1 MELKPLKFPIFH
13 GPIARRVL
21 LRSFL
26 IALAL
31 SIIPLV
37 QILTGPYLK
46 MFAPITS
53 GDCAM
58 HLTELTANFTPS
70 WYIFQGRQLNP
81 IWSSIEPT
89 QCKEYMNLTVNVV
102 RELRSTQLLSNGG
115 KALCIG
121 EGSALAV
128 KALKN
133 LGFSDAYDVDEH
145 RFFSLKRRQFVY
157 KIDYEEKSF
166 DFVYSRDLDMVSA
179 PALLVLEI
187 ERVLKPG
194 GVGAVLVGKGGG
206 STQNGLIRSA
216 TAISSV
222 LKTSS
227 IVHAIRLSNLT
238 LVVFKKRTENAG
250 YFQRYRLPADCPSLT
265 NNRPFIEQMEPL
277 VKDMQIGYEK
287 NFSYLP
293 KFVDLSMKK
302 RLVYVDI
309 GAGKH
314 LNSNVTDWFPPSY
327 PVERSAFSV
336 YFVDHNT
343 SVLMS
348 YVKKPGIS
356 FVYHPGLSGANLNIS
371 VDGDLETYLG
381 DTGFDFLAWFK
392 ETLQYADFV
401 VVKMNAGKVELKF
414 LTELFESGAICYV
427 DELFLHCPVFID
439 GEGANSMDCMDLFSD
454 LRNSG
459 VFVHQWWGGG
469 NYSSTSTG
477 VW

>member
-1 MELKPLKFPIFH
+1 MDLKPLKFPIFH

-21 LRSFL
+21 FRSFL
-26 IALAL
+26 FASAL

-37 QILTGPYLK
+37 QILSGPYLK
-46 MFAPITS
+46 MLAPITS
-53 GDCAM
+53 GDCSV
-58 HLTELTANFTPS
+58 HLRESTANFTPS
-70 WYIFQGRQLNP
+70 WYVFQGRHLNP

-102 RELRSTQLLSNGG
+102 RELRSKQLLSNGG

-121 EGSALAV
+121 EGSTLAV
-128 KALKN
+128 KALQD
-133 LGFSDAYDVDEH
+133 LGFSDAYNVDEH

-194 GVGAVLVGKGGG
+194 GLGAVLVSNGGG
-206 STQNGLIRSA
+206 LTPNSVIRSA
-216 TAISSV
+216 TPISSV

-238 LVVFKKRTENAG
+238 LIVFKKRMENAG
-250 YFQRYRLPADCPSLT
+250 YFEQYRLPADCPSLT

-277 VKDMQIGYEK
+277 VKEK
-287 NFSYLP
+287 PINSEINFSYLP
-293 KFVDLSMKK
+293 KFVDLSTKK

-314 LNSNVTDWFPPSY
+314 LNSNVTNWFPPSY
-327 PVERSAFSV
+327 PVESNAFNV

-348 YVKKPGIS
+348 YVKKPGIT
-356 FVYHPGLSGANLNIS
+356 FVYHPGLSGANLNVS
-371 VDGDLETYLG
+371 VDADLEPYLG

-414 LTELFESGAICYV
+414 LSELFESGAICYV
-427 DELFLHCPVFID
+427 DELFLHCPGFVD
-439 GEGANSMDCMDLFSD
+439 GEGAKSMDCMDLFRD
-454 LRNSG
+454 LRDSG
-459 VFVHQWWGGG
+459 VFVHQWGGG
-469 NYSSTSTG
+469 DYSSTSTG